1 MRERKKTPRADQQQ
15 DQRDPATTNMSKYF
29 WFFIAI
35 NVIMAL
41 IAAYK
46 IIWG

>member
-1 MRERKKTPRADQQQ
+1 MRERKKTPHADHQQ
-15 DQRDPATTNMSKYF
+15 DQSDPATKDMSKYF